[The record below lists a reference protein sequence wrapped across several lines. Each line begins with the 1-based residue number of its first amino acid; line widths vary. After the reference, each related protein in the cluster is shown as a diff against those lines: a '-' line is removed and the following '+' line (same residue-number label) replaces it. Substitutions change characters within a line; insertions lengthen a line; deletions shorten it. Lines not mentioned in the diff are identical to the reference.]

1 MKTSKCWVWFKG
13 SLNTGGCWKEGFNCT
28 FDEKPGVLIESPAY
42 VTCRV
47 PNWRV
52 STKEPEDLSK
62 PPLIPDK
69 AILTCH
75 RAVKKFFL
83 INLEF
88 KLFSRLLCQE
98 LKEIYKNFLVL

>member
-13 SLNTGGCWKEGFNCT
+13 SLNKGGYWKEGFTCT

-52 STKEPEDLSK
+52 LTKEPEDLTKS
-62 PPLIPDK
+62 PLIPDN
-69 AILTCH
+69 
-75 RAVKKFFL
+75 AVWK
-83 INLEF
+83 I
-88 KLFSRLLCQE
+88 
-98 LKEIYKNFLVL
+98 I